1 MTIRSYIRPKIQL
14 VFVAISMI
22 VVVPFLVV
30 AFIIPVSMICFAR
43 WWNEEPVE
51 FVDVFLNVIGG
62 QL

>member
-1 MTIRSYIRPKIQL
+1 
-14 VFVAISMI
+14 MI
-22 VVVPFLVV
+22 VVVPFLVA
-30 AFIIPVSMICFAR
+30 AFIIPVSMLCFAR